1 MLISDYSSEIL
12 TLGYTQLAVSIALSR
27 LGEDKASRAVAAFY
41 GLNSNETKV
50 SDVSVIYKENR
61 VQVEQR
67 LTSGKDNMI
76 DGFVKYVSEVP
87 CLVIVDA
94 GTHKKT
100 SRTVTLLE
108 LLEDPENLNRIYQT
122 VMIMLAK
129 NSLTSLIG
137 LYIDTKEY
145 KEYFEHDVSKYFRLS
160 ADKTRTNDLSASI
173 MSALLAD
180 FKRFVLANACTGAY
194 DPNTGTPSA
203 YLRHTFIC
211 YYRMSDNVREILNTK
226 GTNLDTGGDSDM
238 TIAEYQTIS
247 DKFEAKSIDFIDI
260 ANKINRASHLLFNHN
275 GNPLAFYDIL
285 SCYRESRIQSR
296 MKDDKLQFANVLPGC
311 TITYEDSSNILNCGN
326 ENTINNK
333 KNSRISLCRL
343 FSRIVDEG
351 LSQGDVYQ
359 YYRDAMALTASTP
372 HHDGRRLFTYVDKSG
387 MVKGKTNHVE
397 NNSQMMQII
406 ISGHLALRELVQ
418 YLSKENSPCS
428 IYNFPT
434 LIFRNREYLYRFQT
448 LEEYVSYIYDVA
460 PLVEEVKNDPV
471 RSLHVIN
478 DCYYD
483 NDSMWK
489 LLGVSNLMHDNTFE
503 KLTSMP
509 LSFIRSAVS
518 DSQALSKDEL
528 FEKKY
533 NALSYKFR
541 LMVDVKN
548 KCGFGNSLTEKHNAL
563 EMFGN
568 TILTSKFDSYSNFNK
583 YGIALAFYDC
593 LLETLKAE
601 GKPPYKNDY
610 YLYKQENLAKEFTM
624 FSQSVKTLI
633 EKDARYKN
641 IFIKQAKIRIMCVAK
656 LYAMLTGNTEVK
668 ICDWEELREFFCIME
683 TIKGLISRLY
693 TKGLVGIA
701 NEVHSGEN
709 FAFLLVARM
718 AEEAK
723 EFAIPQVISS
733 CDELSTLYR
742 SENIPAL
749 FISKIKTVE
758 ECIELNQRRDNALLV
773 GVNRF
778 LESFGNDYEV
788 FELGDQLINKYVSKK
803 YASVSKDAELNDLL
817 YRASCDAQS
826 FNNLGKINRRVQMW
840 LKGVASLD
848 EFGYVIRNGHR
859 VKLDDNT
866 YVLGRGLLITISP
879 DKKHYSVGVMTEDD
893 EQILSYKWSLKGD
906 LI

>member
-1 MLISDYSSEIL
+1 M
-12 TLGYTQLAVSIALSR
+12 
-27 LGEDKASRAVAAFY
+27 
-41 GLNSNETKV
+41 
-50 SDVSVIYKENR
+50 
-61 VQVEQR
+61 
-67 LTSGKDNMI
+67 
-76 DGFVKYVSEVP
+76 
-87 CLVIVDA
+87 
-94 GTHKKT
+94 
-100 SRTVTLLE
+100 
-108 LLEDPENLNRIYQT
+108 
-122 VMIMLAK
+122 
-129 NSLTSLIG
+129 
-137 LYIDTKEY
+137 
-145 KEYFEHDVSKYFRLS
+145 
-160 ADKTRTNDLSASI
+160 
-173 MSALLAD
+173 
-180 FKRFVLANACTGAY
+180 
-194 DPNTGTPSA
+194 
-203 YLRHTFIC
+203 
-211 YYRMSDNVREILNTK
+211 
-226 GTNLDTGGDSDM
+226 
-238 TIAEYQTIS
+238 
-247 DKFEAKSIDFIDI
+247 
-260 ANKINRASHLLFNHN
+260 
-275 GNPLAFYDIL
+275 
-285 SCYRESRIQSR
+285 
-296 MKDDKLQFANVLPGC
+296 
-311 TITYEDSSNILNCGN
+311 
-326 ENTINNK
+326 
-333 KNSRISLCRL
+333 
-343 FSRIVDEG
+343 
-351 LSQGDVYQ
+351 
-359 YYRDAMALTASTP
+359 
-372 HHDGRRLFTYVDKSG
+372 
-387 MVKGKTNHVE
+387 
-397 NNSQMMQII
+397 
-406 ISGHLALRELVQ
+406 
-418 YLSKENSPCS
+418 
-428 IYNFPT
+428 
-434 LIFRNREYLYRFQT
+434 
-448 LEEYVSYIYDVA
+448 EEYVSYIYDVA

-610 YLYKQENLAKEFTM
+610 YLYEQENLAKEFTM

-749 FISKIKTVE
+749 FISKIKTVRDAE
-758 ECIELNQRRDNALLV
+758 AGIEYNTLPVGVILNKVIAPSEDSGADERIDVMEYYNFIDLIPEIKSGDLKVDGINYVDGNWDVDDSAKDFSQATVTELVNIYNQTKNSVLKFPFHRSKELMDLLTSTRRDVAGVQQSLFTIFNMRISDSQLVKHAGQAIFGSYMDILNIVADQSNVLNSTIAVVEYGIMNSLLPVVYGVAKAGTPKDIEDVFSIWDRAMINYQGLPDLKSENATATAIKTKPVTAFGDVKSKLDAKEGNTEFTNKSEEKVNSKAIPEKTSGAVDNQIPKVEVVKSTSEDLDDWFKIVPDDAPLTKILV
-773 GVNRF
+773 GDSVVGYAFVERVQPDGATKPFNSYTIMSDPGDHKVLDDTGVNFYKVIAFVLHTISLRK
-778 LESFGNDYEV
+778 SG
-788 FELGDQLINKYVSKK
+788 
-803 YASVSKDAELNDLL
+803 SVTRQVYFS
-817 YRASCDAQS
+817 DAQQL
-826 FNNLGKINRRVQMW
+826 NLFKRRVI
-840 LKGVASLD
+840 D
-848 EFGYVIRNGHR
+848 
-859 VKLDDNT
+859 
-866 YVLGRGLLITISP
+866 
-879 DKKHYSVGVMTEDD
+879 
-893 EQILSYKWSLKGD
+893 LSK
-906 LI
+906 I

>member
-448 LEEYVSYIYDVA
+448 LEEYVIFTM
-460 PLVEEVKNDPV
+460 LH
-471 RSLHVIN
+471 RSL
-478 DCYYD
+478 
-483 NDSMWK
+483 
-489 LLGVSNLMHDNTFE
+489 
-503 KLTSMP
+503 
-509 LSFIRSAVS
+509 
-518 DSQALSKDEL
+518 
-528 FEKKY
+528 KK
-533 NALSYKFR
+533 
-541 LMVDVKN
+541 
-548 KCGFGNSLTEKHNAL
+548 
-563 EMFGN
+563 
-568 TILTSKFDSYSNFNK
+568 
-583 YGIALAFYDC
+583 
-593 LLETLKAE
+593 
-601 GKPPYKNDY
+601 
-610 YLYKQENLAKEFTM
+610 
-624 FSQSVKTLI
+624 
-633 EKDARYKN
+633 
-641 IFIKQAKIRIMCVAK
+641 
-656 LYAMLTGNTEVK
+656 
-668 ICDWEELREFFCIME
+668 
-683 TIKGLISRLY
+683 
-693 TKGLVGIA
+693 
-701 NEVHSGEN
+701 
-709 FAFLLVARM
+709 
-718 AEEAK
+718 
-723 EFAIPQVISS
+723 
-733 CDELSTLYR
+733 
-742 SENIPAL
+742 
-749 FISKIKTVE
+749 
-758 ECIELNQRRDNALLV
+758 
-773 GVNRF
+773 
-778 LESFGNDYEV
+778 
-788 FELGDQLINKYVSKK
+788 
-803 YASVSKDAELNDLL
+803 
-817 YRASCDAQS
+817 
-826 FNNLGKINRRVQMW
+826 
-840 LKGVASLD
+840 
-848 EFGYVIRNGHR
+848 
-859 VKLDDNT
+859 
-866 YVLGRGLLITISP
+866 
-879 DKKHYSVGVMTEDD
+879 
-893 EQILSYKWSLKGD
+893 
-906 LI
+906 